1 MDRPYG
7 RCGTRGVA
15 NASSLVQEDGM
26 FATYPPPSEM
36 VPSECELERERER
49 ERESQV
55 MYIVPGV
62 TQVER
67 TCMKVSLT
75 LAVCVS

>member
-1 MDRPYG
+1 
-7 RCGTRGVA
+7 
-15 NASSLVQEDGM
+15 M
-26 FATYPPPSEM
+26 FATDPPPSEM

-49 ERESQV
+49 ETERESSDV
-55 MYIVPGV
+55 VPGV

-75 LAVCVS
+75 LAVCVR

>member
-49 ERESQV
+49 ERERV
-55 MYIVPGV
+55 
-62 TQVER
+62 
-67 TCMKVSLT
+67 K
-75 LAVCVS
+75 